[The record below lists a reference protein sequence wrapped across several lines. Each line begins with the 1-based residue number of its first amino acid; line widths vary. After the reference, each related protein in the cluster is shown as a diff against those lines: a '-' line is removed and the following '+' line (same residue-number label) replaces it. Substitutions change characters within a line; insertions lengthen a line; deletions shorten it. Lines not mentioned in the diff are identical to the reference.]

1 MTGPAPKSAD
11 RRQRP
16 KRGNA
21 HRVTV
26 SSPALPDIL
35 PKPPAGLLKSTQ
47 AEWAGYWSSAVSAAV
62 DLSSD
67 RPAIDRLFSLYDE
80 RRRAFNAYKKNRM
93 VRGSQG
99 QPVLNPMFR
108 AMALMDTEI
117 RALEDRVGLTPK
129 ARAMLGI
136 ALGDAKKSLSD
147 LNRELEVE
155 AVEVE

>member
-1 MTGPAPKSAD
+1 M
-11 RRQRP
+11 
-16 KRGNA
+16 
-21 HRVTV
+21 
-26 SSPALPDIL
+26 
-35 PKPPAGLLKSTQ
+35 
-47 AEWAGYWSSAVSAAV
+47 SAAV